1 MSLGLRAQAVNDVRA
16 AYGCEFSSKLN
27 PEMQS
32 LWDFWVQLYFP
43 LSLWRLQ
50 TLYSLSLSEVITLLE
65 QGAWLPFSHLEWL
78 LIIKWKA
85 EGDDSH
91 LYEDAQK
98 EKGCGNK
105 EE

>member
-1 MSLGLRAQAVNDVRA
+1 MVCEK
-16 AYGCEFSSKLN
+16 AYGVEFSSKLN

-50 TLYSLSLSEVITLLE
+50 TLYSLSEVITMLE
-65 QGAWLPFSHLEWL
+65 QGAWLPFSHLELL

-85 EGDDSH
+85 KGGDSH
-91 LYEDAQK
+91 LYEDAQR
-98 EKGCGNK
+98 EVHFGIK